1 MKTRSQEF
9 RDMLSNE
16 YLNSTISIKELSEK
30 YHTDAAY
37 QLKKHGTP
45 LKGRGIQKMIARTGC
60 INYKWNASEISTEEQ
75 AYSIGFLMA
84 DGYNTGLQVGL
95 TVKSDDLYILE
106 RIKNCFSDEIKIQRE
121 KNSVS
126 FAISSIIICNN
137 LKNLGIIEHKS
148 HNEKNL
154 PQLKP
159 ELIRHFI
166 RGYFDGDGSIF
177 VCNTKTNHYLKCNIC
192 SSTEN
197 ILKQFQQ
204 ILLEN
209 NIESAINIEKRIGK
223 QYFINASGPSI
234 ATMDMFRLFIRRK
247 NSIERFFHYL
257 YDDATIYLPRKYKI
271 FADNQNMFIKLK

>member
-1 MKTRSQEF
+1 
-9 RDMLSNE
+9 MLANE

-177 VCNTKTNHYLKCNIC
+177 VCNAKTNHYLKCNIC

-257 YDDATIYLPRKYKI
+257 YDDATIYLLRKYKI
-271 FADNQNMFIKLK
+271 FADNQSMFIKLK